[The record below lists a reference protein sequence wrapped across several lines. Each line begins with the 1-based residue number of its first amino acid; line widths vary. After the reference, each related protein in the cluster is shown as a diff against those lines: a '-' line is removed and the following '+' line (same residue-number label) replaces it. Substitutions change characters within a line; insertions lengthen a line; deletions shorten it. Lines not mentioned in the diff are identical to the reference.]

1 MNSLRRRPLALLMVV
16 LLSGST
22 PPSVHAAT
30 QATAAATPATA
41 SARNSATAKATGNDP
56 LLRYQWHISNQGQAV
71 IGDSRPVAGVDM
83 DVDILHAL
91 GIRGRGVRVG
101 VVDDGLELGHEDLA
115 DNILPNGS
123 HNFGD
128 GSHDTTPID
137 PNNGHGTSVAGII
150 GAVGWNGRGGRG
162 VAPEVQLAGFDFL
175 ARDSS
180 VTDASIR
187 YAWGDGPEA
196 RNIDVFNNSW
206 GSVAPFYFDFPL
218 EDQRSWE
225 ALMASTR
232 GGLGG
237 IYVKSAGNS
246 FLRFLVQDEN
256 GNPVNICSEQSR
268 ALKVG
273 CSLANIDPLANLPG
287 TIVVASLNAK
297 GTRASYSSTGSALW
311 VSGLG
316 GEFGRQRKFYPDAAS
331 TFFPDSAPYAYDPAI
346 VTTDLS
352 GCAAGDNV
360 EAPDVVYNALDG
372 SKSKIDASCNYNAV
386 MNGTSAAAP
395 TVSGV
400 AALILGANASLS
412 ARDVKYILATTARQI
427 DPWQPQAVYQGSV
440 IDPGWITNAAGHRFS
455 NWYGF
460 GLADAAAAVY
470 KARYFT
476 PLPPMRD
483 TQWISSTDAASQIG
497 GPARPGKLRIRV
509 QQAMKVEAV
518 QLSLQSAHKT
528 PSNLRVVLVSP
539 SGTRSVVATPFSV
552 LDPAAYAQTGFYI
565 DLTSSNAFLDEK
577 SRGIWTLE
585 VTDMSDPRSTVA
597 LNAFKLRI
605 VGH

>member
-1 MNSLRRRPLALLMVV
+1 MHVV
-16 LLSGST
+16 LLTGST
-22 PPSVHAAT
+22 PLSVLAAT
-30 QATAAATPATA
+30 QAAAATTPATPNA
-41 SARNSATAKATGNDP
+41 STSATAKANGNDP

-128 GSHDTTPID
+128 GSHDTTPTD
-137 PNNGHGTSVAGII
+137 PSNGHGTSVGGII

-180 VTDASIR
+180 ETDSSIR

-206 GSVAPFYFDFPL
+206 SNSPTPFYLDFSP
-218 EDQRSWE
+218 EDQRTWQ
-225 ALMASTR
+225 ALMDSTR

-246 FLRFLVQDEN
+246 FLGLLAPDEN
-256 GNPVNICSEQSR
+256 GNRVNICSEQTR

-273 CSLANIDPLANLPG
+273 CSLANIDPLANLPE
-287 TIVVASLNAK
+287 TIVVASVNAK
-297 GTRASYSSTGSALW
+297 GTHASYSSTGSALW

-316 GEFGRQRKFYPDAAS
+316 GEFGFQRKFYPNAAS
-331 TFFPDSAPYAYDPAI
+331 TFSPYSAPYAYDPAI

-360 EAPDVVYNALDG
+360 EDPDVVYNALDG
-372 SKSKIDASCNYNAV
+372 SKSKIDASCNYNAI

-400 AALILGANASLS
+400 AALILSANSSLS

-427 DPWQPQAVYQGSV
+427 DPWQPQVVYQGSV

-483 TQWISSTDAASQIG
+483 TQWVSSTDAASQIG

-509 QQAMKVEAV
+509 QQAMQVEAV

>member
-1 MNSLRRRPLALLMVV
+1 MNSLRRRPLALLIAV
-16 LLSGST
+16 LLTGGT
-22 PPSVHAAT
+22 PLSVLAAT
-30 QATAAATPATA
+30 QATAATTPATT
-41 SARNSATAKATGNDP
+41 SAKAKATGNDP

-91 GIRGRGVRVG
+91 DIRGRGVRVG

-137 PNNGHGTSVAGII
+137 PSNGHGTSVAGII
-150 GAVGWNGRGGRG
+150 GAVGWNGHGGRG
-162 VAPEVQLAGFDFL
+162 VAPEVQLAGFDVF

-206 GSVAPFYFDFPL
+206 GSVAPFYFDFSV
-218 EDQRSWE
+218 EDQRTWQ
-225 ALMASTR
+225 ALMGSTR

-246 FLRFLVQDEN
+246 FLRFLEPDEN
-256 GNPVNICSEQSR
+256 GKPVNVCSEQSR
-268 ALKVG
+268 ALQVG
-273 CSLANIDPLANLPG
+273 CSLANIDPFANLPG

-316 GEFGRQRKFYPDAAS
+316 GEFGFQRKFYPDAAS
-331 TFFPDSAPYAYDPAI
+331 TFSPDSAPYAYDPAI

-352 GCAAGDNV
+352 GCTAGENV
-360 EAPDVVYNALDG
+360 EDPDVVYNALDG
-372 SKSKIDASCNYNAV
+372 SKSKIDASCNYNAI

-400 AALILGANASLS
+400 GCVDP
-412 ARDVKYILATTARQI
+412 RCQCEPERTRRQI
-427 DPWQPQAVYQGSV
+427 YSCHNRAPDRPMA
-440 IDPGWITNAAGHRFS
+440 AAG
-455 NWYGF
+455 
-460 GLADAAAAVY
+460 GLPGQRDRSGLDHQRSRAPFQQLVRLRSGRCRGRGLQGALFHTAAAHA
-470 KARYFT
+470 
-476 PLPPMRD
+476 
-483 TQWISSTDAASQIG
+483 
-497 GPARPGKLRIRV
+497 
-509 QQAMKVEAV
+509 
-518 QLSLQSAHKT
+518 
-528 PSNLRVVLVSP
+528 
-539 SGTRSVVATPFSV
+539 
-552 LDPAAYAQTGFYI
+552 
-565 DLTSSNAFLDEK
+565 
-577 SRGIWTLE
+577 
-585 VTDMSDPRSTVA
+585 
-597 LNAFKLRI
+597 
-605 VGH
+605 